1 MRHLS
6 ISKSFMTTVLGLAL
20 TLGLVGCKDSE
31 RDRILMY
38 KKGTYLGSADQALSD
53 DTLRKLQNRTRYQFV
68 SGN

>member
-6 ISKSFMTTVLGLAL
+6 ISKSSMTAVLGLVLAF
-20 TLGLVGCKDSE
+20 GLAGCKDSE

-38 KKGTYLGSADQALSD
+38 KKGTYLGSADQALND
-53 DTLRKLQNRTRYQFV
+53 DTLRQLQSRTRYEFA

>member
-1 MRHLS
+1 MKHSS
-6 ISKSFMTTVLGLAL
+6 ISKSSMTVILGLAL
-20 TLGLVGCKDSE
+20 AFGLAGCKDSE

-53 DTLRKLQNRTRYQFV
+53 DMLRQLQSRTRYQFA

>member
-6 ISKSFMTTVLGLAL
+6 ISKSSMTTVLGLAL
-20 TLGLVGCKDSE
+20 TFGLTGCKDSE

-38 KKGTYLGSADQALSD
+38 KKGTYLGSPDRALSD
-53 DTLRKLQNRTRYQFV
+53 DTLRQLQNRTRYQFA

>member
-6 ISKSFMTTVLGLAL
+6 ISKSSMTAVLGLAL
-20 TLGLVGCKDSE
+20 AFGLAGCKDSE

-38 KKGTYLGSADQALSD
+38 KKGTYLGSVDQALSD
-53 DTLRKLQNRTRYQFV
+53 DTLRQLQSRTRYQFA